1 MINMNPIVALCCM
14 RYKINGEMN
23 LEEALEMLIAEHMFY
38 GKFSISIEK
47 VGNETKNA
55 RQMCSLN

>member
-1 MINMNPIVALCCM
+1 
-14 RYKINGEMN
+14 MN